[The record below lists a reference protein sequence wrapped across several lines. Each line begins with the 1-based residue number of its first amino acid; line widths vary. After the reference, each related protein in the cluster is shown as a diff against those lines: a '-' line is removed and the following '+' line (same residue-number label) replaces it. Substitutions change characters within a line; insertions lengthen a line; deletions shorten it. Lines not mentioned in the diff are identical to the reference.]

1 MAVKLELYRV
11 FKEVAETG
19 NISAAAKNLYIS
31 QSAVSQSIK
40 QLETALQARLFARS
54 PRGVTLTGEGQM
66 LYQYVRNALGLLATG
81 EDKLS
86 QAQQLLLGT
95 LTIGA
100 SDTVTGQFLTPYLD
114 EFHHQHPG
122 IRLKIV
128 SGRSAKVVS
137 MLRSG
142 AVDIAFASS
151 PKDSTLETWPCFA
164 THSVFVAGKNYHC
177 DFDKIYTRQ
186 EMAEF
191 PLILLERKASSR
203 VFLEQE
209 FLKAGVT
216 LTPEIELSSR
226 QLLVTLAG
234 IGLGVAGVTLEFVRK
249 DLESGDIRLLKTDF
263 TIPERSV
270 DMCTLKEV
278 PPTAA
283 ATAFMEMV
291 RRDMR
296 DMETFLFLFEMLG
309 TIAFAASGA
318 VLGVRK
324 GLDVFGVCIL
334 GLTTA
339 CGGGMVRDVLL
350 GNTPPAAFQN
360 PTASAVAVVTSLTMF
375 LSGVRHLL
383 MGNQRRY
390 DLFMLL
396 MDSAGLGIF
405 TVMGVRVVWN
415 CVEAPSL
422 YLLVFVGVLTGVG
435 GGLLRDVMAGDM
447 PYIFVKHIYA
457 CASLVGAVICG
468 VLRQSAGEMT
478 AMLVGAAAVFAIRCL
493 SAHYRWNL
501 PHPNA

>member
-11 FKEVAETG
+11 FKEVAEAG

-40 QLETALQARLFARS
+40 QLETSLQARLFARS
-54 PRGVTLTGEGQM
+54 PRGVVLTGEGQM

-114 EFHHQHPG
+114 AFHRQHPG

-128 SGRSAKVVS
+128 SGRSAKVLS

-151 PKDSTLETWPCFA
+151 PKDAALETWPCFP
-164 THSVFVAGKNYHC
+164 THSVFVAGKDYPC
-177 DFDKIYTRQ
+177 DFERIYTRQ
-186 EMAEF
+186 EIAGF

-249 DLESGDIRLLKTDF
+249 DLESGSIRLLKTDF

-283 ATAFMEMV
+283 AAAFMEMV
-291 RRDMR
+291 RR
-296 DMETFLFLFEMLG
+296 
-309 TIAFAASGA
+309 
-318 VLGVRK
+318 
-324 GLDVFGVCIL
+324 
-334 GLTTA
+334 
-339 CGGGMVRDVLL
+339 
-350 GNTPPAAFQN
+350 
-360 PTASAVAVVTSLTMF
+360 
-375 LSGVRHLL
+375 
-383 MGNQRRY
+383 
-390 DLFMLL
+390 
-396 MDSAGLGIF
+396 
-405 TVMGVRVVWN
+405 
-415 CVEAPSL
+415 
-422 YLLVFVGVLTGVG
+422 
-435 GGLLRDVMAGDM
+435 
-447 PYIFVKHIYA
+447 
-457 CASLVGAVICG
+457 
-468 VLRQSAGEMT
+468 GE
-478 AMLVGAAAVFAIRCL
+478 
-493 SAHYRWNL
+493 
-501 PHPNA
+501 